1 MNIMENSESTP
12 RPEQQRK
19 ITDFC
24 PDIKSFQTEQGSI
37 YEKLSDGTFRRHKY
51 DGTENE
57 PMEWTMFTD
66 KEGDKDL
73 QMAKV
78 KLGMSKI
85 TGKQIFFMIMEFDEN
100 GNGKKMI
107 SSRDE
112 VLDVND
118 DFDLL
123 AFETDGK
130 NDPEMILQTPI
141 IFTPKIGYSVFEI
154 SQNGGEYHHGDL
166 VSNIEF
172 KEN

>member
-1 MNIMENSESTP
+1 MEKSENTP
-12 RPEQQRK
+12 KLDYSRE
-19 ITDFC
+19 IVDLC
-24 PDIKSFQTEQGSI
+24 PSVKSFQTDQGSV
-37 YEKLSDGTFRRHKY
+37 YKKMPDGTFQRHKY
-51 DGTENE
+51 DGTEYE
-57 PMEWTMFTD
+57 SMEWTMFTD
-66 KEGDKDL
+66 KDGDKDL

-112 VLDVND
+112 ILNLND

-123 AFETDGK
+123 TFETDGK

-141 IFTPKIGYSVFEI
+141 TFTPKIGYSVFEL
-154 SQNGGEYHHGDL
+154 SRNGGEYHHGDL
-166 VSNIEF
+166 VSNIETI
-172 KEN
+172 KD